1 MNIQTVAIIGQGAL
15 GILFGKLLTDAL
27 GKENVSFI
35 ANPTRIQRY
44 KMNGIYCNG
53 EKCDFSYLSSEEPR
67 NPVDLLIFAVKFP
80 ALEGAIREAAPFVGS
95 KTILLSLLNGIS
107 SEEIIGNA
115 LGDDKVVY
123 CVAQGMDATR
133 EDNKLIYSNAGYL
146 IIGEKD
152 NRISPKITALTELFK
167 KTGIEYRI
175 ASDVQ
180 KVMWNKFMLNVGIN
194 QVTTAYETNYG
205 GAQVD
210 GEPRT
215 TMLAAM
221 REVQQIASAKGIEL
235 TNQDIDDWMK
245 VIEPFNPELMPSMRQ
260 DSLAGR
266 PTEVELFSGTVL
278 KMADQLGIDVP
289 VNRFLYHK
297 IKEIESRYHKEI

>member
-1 MNIQTVAIIGQGAL
+1 MKIQTVAIIGQGAL

-35 ANPTRIQRY
+35 ASPERIQRY
-44 KMNGIYCNG
+44 KTKGIYCNG
-53 EKCDFSYLSSEEPR
+53 EKCDFSYLSPEKTR

-80 ALEGAIREAAPFVGS
+80 ALEDAIRDVVAFVNPN
-95 KTILLSLLNGIS
+95 TILLSLLNGIS
-107 SEEIIGNA
+107 SEEIIGKA
-115 LGDDKVVY
+115 LGEEKVVY
-123 CVAQGMDATR
+123 CVAQAMDATR

-152 NRISPKITALTELFK
+152 NQISPKITVLSTLFDK
-167 KTGIEYRI
+167 VGIKYRI
-175 ASDVQ
+175 ASDIQ

-205 GAQVD
+205 GAQAD

-221 REVQQIASAKGIEL
+221 REVQQIADAKGIEL
-235 TNQDIDDWMK
+235 TSQDIDDWMK
-245 VIEPFNPELMPSMRQ
+245 VLEPFNPELMPSMRQ
-260 DSLAGR
+260 DSAAGR

-297 IKEIESRYHKEI
+297 INEIESRYLKKQ